1 MSANVSEKKMGG
13 LTTRV
18 VDVLEDGVQPSL
30 AVVICHGFG
39 APGTDLVPLVNE
51 FLGRSEKLR
60 TSARFYFPE
69 GPLDLS
75 SAGMWGARAW
85 WMIDMEALNRA
96 MMDGGFRARSRDERP
111 EGLEEARAMLLK
123 LVDEVKE
130 ETGLATSR
138 VALGG
143 FSQGAMLSTDVAMQL
158 EDNPAGL
165 ILWSGTLLNEGEWR
179 KLGPRRKGLKVLQTH
194 GRQDALL
201 PYDWAEGLRDMLREV
216 GMEVDFHAFDGPHT
230 VPEVGIE
237 RAVALLEGA

>member
-1 MSANVSEKKMGG
+1 MGANVSETKMGG

-18 VDVLEDGVQPSL
+18 VDVLESGVQPGL
-30 AVVICHGFG
+30 AVIVCHGFG

-60 TSARFYFPE
+60 QTARFYFPE

-75 SAGMWGARAW
+75 GHGMFGSRAW

-96 MMDGGFRARSRDERP
+96 MMDGTFRERSRNDRP
-111 EGLEEARAMLLK
+111 EGLEEARTMLLK
-123 LVDEVKE
+123 LIDEVKK

-138 VALGG
+138 IALGG
-143 FSQGAMLSTDVAMQL
+143 FSQGAMLTLDVSLQL
-158 EDNPAGL
+158 EENPAAL
-165 ILWSGTLLNEGEWR
+165 FQWSGTLLNEEEWR
-179 KLGPRRKGLKVLQTH
+179 KHGPARKGLKVLQTH

-201 PYDWAEGLRDMLREV
+201 PFDWAESLRDLLREF
-216 GMEVDFHAFDGPHT
+216 GMDVEFHAFDGPHT

-237 RAVALLEGA
+237 RAVALLEDA